1 MCCDAGVYCLI
12 AIGNVINVYVDGA
25 MSLIVVIIVI
35 DVVIDAEVMVD
46 DVDGAIVIG

>member
-1 MCCDAGVYCLI
+1 
-12 AIGNVINVYVDGA
+12 
-25 MSLIVVIIVI
+25 MSLVVVIIVI

>member
-1 MCCDAGVYCLI
+1 
-12 AIGNVINVYVDGA
+12 

-46 DVDGAIVIG
+46 DVDGAIGIV

>member
-1 MCCDAGVYCLI
+1 
-12 AIGNVINVYVDGA
+12 

-35 DVVIDAEVMVD
+35 DIVIDAELMVD